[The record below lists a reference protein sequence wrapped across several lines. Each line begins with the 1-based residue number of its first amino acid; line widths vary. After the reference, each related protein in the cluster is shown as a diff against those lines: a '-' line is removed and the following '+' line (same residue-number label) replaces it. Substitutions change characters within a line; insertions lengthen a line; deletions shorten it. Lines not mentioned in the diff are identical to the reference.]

1 MKAIFTPAQEKS
13 LQIAVNASAILSFI
27 GSIAMIISTFFTE
40 NYFGRN
46 KLWNRIIL
54 LIGFWDFCSAT
65 DILIRRYLKKKKY
78 IYIYIYIYIYSYI
91 LLYLTLTLF
100 FLLFSS

>member
-65 DILIRRYLKKKKY
+65 DILIRRYLKKKKKKN
-78 IYIYIYIYIYSYI
+78 I
-91 LLYLTLTLF
+91 LF
-100 FLLFSS
+100 FLFIFFFFFF

>member
-78 IYIYIYIYIYSYI
+78 IYIYIYSYI